1 MITILARLFLK
12 PEGKSEAQ
20 LRRGYGVLCGAA
32 GVFLN
37 LLLFLGK
44 LLAGL
49 ASGSIA
55 VVADAVNN
63 LSDAGSSIVT
73 LLGFR
78 LAEQKPDHEH
88 PFGHGR
94 MEYLS
99 GLVVAMLILLMGFE
113 LAQSSVGKILHPV
126 PAEGGPW
133 VTAILCA
140 AIAVKLYMAFYN
152 RRIGKRIGSTAMEA
166 AALDSLGDCAAT
178 AAVLVTSLAE
188 RYTNLILDGW
198 GGLVVALFILW
209 SGLQAVKTTTDPLLG
224 TPPSAEFVDQIRSLV
239 LSHQPILGVHDI
251 IVHDYGPGRRM
262 ISLHAEVPSS
272 GELLELHSRIDH
284 VERELRDR
292 LGCEAVIHMDPVC
305 TDDGVTQETR
315 KKVEAL
321 IRCIDGGITIH
332 DFRMVPR
339 EGKGH
344 THVIF
349 DAAVPFDFR
358 LTDQEVEERIKSA
371 VQVLDSGFQAKV
383 RVERSYT

>member
-1 MITILARLFLK
+1 MISILARRFLR
-12 PEGKSEAQ
+12 PEGKTEAQ
-20 LRRGYGVLCGAA
+20 LRRGYGILCGGV

-63 LSDAGSSIVT
+63 LSDAGSSVVT

-126 PAEGGPW
+126 PAEAGPW
-133 VTAILCA
+133 LTAVLCA

-152 RRIGKRIGSTAMEA
+152 WRLGKK
-166 AALDSLGDCAAT
+166 LDSSAMRATAVDSLCDSAAT
-178 AAVLVTSLAE
+178 SVVLIASLVE
-188 RYTNLILDGW
+188 RYTGVVLDGW
-198 GGLVVALFILW
+198 GGLLVALFILW
-209 SGLQAVKTTTDPLLG
+209 SGVQAVKTTMDPLLG
-224 TPPSAEFVDQIRSLV
+224 TPPSAEFVEEIRSLV
-239 LSHQPILGVHDI
+239 LSHQPILGVHDL

-262 ISLHAEVPSS
+262 ISLHAEVPAG

-315 KKVEAL
+315 KRVEAL
-321 IRCIDGGITIH
+321 VRCIDGDITIH
-332 DFRMVPR
+332 DFRVVPR
-339 EGKGH
+339 EGH
-344 THVIF
+344 AHVIF

-358 LTDQEVEERIKSA
+358 LTDQEVEEKIQSA
-371 VQVLDSGFQAKV
+371 VQVLDSAFQAKV

>member
-1 MITILARLFLK
+1 MISILARRFLK
-12 PEGKSEAQ
+12 PEGKTEAQ
-20 LRRGYGVLCGAA
+20 LRRGYGILCGGV

-63 LSDAGSSIVT
+63 LSDAGSSVVT

-126 PAEGGPW
+126 PAETGPW
-133 VTAILCA
+133 VTAVLCA

-166 AALDSLGDCAAT
+166 AAL
-178 AAVLVTSLAE
+178 VE
-188 RYTNLILDGW
+188 RYTGVALDGW
-198 GGLVVALFILW
+198 GGLLVALFILW
-209 SGLQAVKTTTDPLLG
+209 SGVQAVKATMDPLLG
-224 TPPSAEFVDQIRSLV
+224 TPPSAEFVEKIRSLV
-239 LSHQPILGVHDI
+239 LSHQPILGVHDL

-262 ISLHAEVPSS
+262 ISLHAEVPAS
-272 GELLELHSRIDH
+272 GELLELHNRIDH
-284 VERELRDR
+284 VERELRER

-315 KKVEAL
+315 KRVEAL
-321 IRCIDGGITIH
+321 VRCIDGDITIH
-332 DFRMVPR
+332 DFRVVPR
-339 EGKGH
+339 KGH
-344 THVIF
+344 AHVIF

-358 LTDQEVEERIKSA
+358 LTDQEVEEKIQSA